1 MRALVVPY
9 VGSSL
14 HIVVRIDKGC
24 IWAWHGAHCM
34 VHFDKTSAASGR
46 PPPALA
52 PGSLLEAAVKEL
64 MHDGMITVASPKLA
78 KLTLM

>member
-24 IWAWHGAHCM
+24 IWAS
-34 VHFDKTSAASGR
+34 HFDKTSAASGR

-64 MHDGMITVASPKLA
+64 MHDGMITMASPKLA